1 MPMSRCTDTKLQF
14 CCSYVLMLTIHWCAQ
29 ALARISLRNFEKL
42 TEMWRDEKKT
52 NNIISNSSSIKLYAM
67 SEDRGDLRCDNDDVG
82 NRLKRKKKQTKT
94 QRNTNCI
101 ERKKMLMAT
110 LNASVSCACLI
121 IMWADIFFIRV
132 CRCLFYARD
141 QHSVCDVFVFVR
153 YSF

>member
-14 CCSYVLMLTIHWCAQ
+14 RCSYVLMLTIHWCAQ

-82 NRLKRKKKQTKT
+82 KQKPKEI
-94 QRNTNCI
+94 QIVLR
-101 ERKKMLMAT
+101 EKKMLMAT

-141 QHSVCDVFVFVR
+141 QHSVCDVFVFLR
-153 YSF
+153 YSFQIRLPAH